1 MTPFRLPLLL
11 GSTALLLA
19 ACTGQPANEVR
30 TMVEESQLRGE
41 AWSVTSLNGEDVT
54 EATVTLNFHQP
65 GQVAGKAACN
75 NYMATYVQDEDSFTI
90 TTGGVTMMACPQPL
104 MKLEQQFLDTLGK
117 VSQAQINA
125 DGELIL
131 SGEDNV
137 KIEASR

>member
-19 ACTGQPANEVR
+19 ACTGQPANQAH

-54 EATVTLNFHQP
+54 DATLTLNFHQP

-75 NYMATYVQDEDSFTI
+75 NYMASYVQNEDSFTI

-131 SGEDNV
+131 SGEDNT

>member
-90 TTGGVTMMACPQPL
+90 TTGGVTMMACPQH
-104 MKLEQQFLDTLGK
+104 
-117 VSQAQINA
+117 
-125 DGELIL
+125 
-131 SGEDNV
+131 
-137 KIEASR
+137 